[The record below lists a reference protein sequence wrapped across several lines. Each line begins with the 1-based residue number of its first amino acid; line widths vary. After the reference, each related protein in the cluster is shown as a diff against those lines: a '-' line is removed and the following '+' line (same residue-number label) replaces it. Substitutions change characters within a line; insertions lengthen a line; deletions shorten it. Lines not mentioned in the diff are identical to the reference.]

1 MTTYLHAESAS
12 MKRFT
17 HYRLPKLS
25 QCSTKC
31 QDRVEKIVRRI
42 YEALMWESFTSE
54 VSQTVAKG
62 SH

>member
-1 MTTYLHAESAS
+1 

-25 QCSTKC
+25 QCSTKW